1 MIRQLA
7 IRAPAAHRQ
16 SAAAPARRTL
26 ASVAASR
33 PSVPAHNHYRVVV
46 VGAGTAGLAVA
57 HQLGEVLKGDKLA
70 IVDPSPVHYNQPLWT
85 FVGAGIKSFADSVRP
100 TAHLIPSS
108 FQWLPHAVARIDP
121 THQHV
126 HLADRGT
133 LSYDYLVVAPGLT
146 LRWDK
151 ISGLAEAIADPAE
164 SGVVSNY
171 HSDAVRS
178 TWPAIQALKKG
189 TALFT
194 MPSTPI
200 KCAGAPQKIAYL
212 AEEHWRQNGH
222 NVAVT
227 YLAGGPKIFAID
239 KYAAA
244 LNDVCKTRGIETR
257 LGHELV
263 AVDAANRTAT
273 FRRAADNEEVK
284 RQYDLL
290 HATPQMAAPAF
301 LADSQLTDAA
311 GFVAVDRETL
321 QHGTFSSVFAL
332 GDASSVPTSKTAAA
346 AAAQAP
352 VAVAN
357 ILAHMSGKAL
367 PAKYDG
373 YTSCPLVT
381 GRKSLILA
389 EFSGFTAQPLETFP
403 VDQAVERA
411 SMFHLT
417 AHVLPEVYW
426 HGLVNRGWW
435 KGPKPVREWFAKWT
449 AGDKVEKVE
458 KVAA

>member
-1 MIRQLA
+1 MICQLVL
-7 IRAPAAHRQ
+7 RAPAAHRQ
-16 SAAAPARRTL
+16 TAAAAARRTL
-26 ASVAASR
+26 ASVAATR
-33 PSVPAHNHYRVVV
+33 LSVPAHNHYRVVV

-85 FVGAGIKSFADSVRP
+85 FVGAGIKPFADSVRP

-121 THQHV
+121 TNQHV

-171 HSDAVRS
+171 HADAVQS

-212 AEEHWRQNGH
+212 AEEHWRQNGGH
-222 NVAVT
+222 VAVT
-227 YLAGGPKIFAID
+227 YLAGGPKLFAID

-244 LNDVCKTRGIETR
+244 LTDVCKARGIETR

-263 AVDAANRTAT
+263 AVDASNRTAT
-273 FRRAADNEEVK
+273 FRHAADDEDVK
-284 RQYDLL
+284 LQYDLL
-290 HATPQMAAPAF
+290 HVTPQMAAPAF

-311 GFVAVDRETL
+311 G
-321 QHGTFSSVFAL
+321 
-332 GDASSVPTSKTAAA
+332 TARSRRYLRSATRRRCPRPRR
-346 AAAQAP
+346 AP

-367 PAKYDG
+367 PARYDG

-389 EFSGFTAQPLETFP
+389 EFSGFTAQPMETFP

-426 HGLVNRGWW
+426 HGLVDRGWW

-449 AGDKVEKVE
+449 TAGDKVEKV
-458 KVAA
+458 AA